1 MKDFI
6 DFFKNN
12 YSWLIPLII
21 GGIVIPF
28 TINWLNK
35 NRKKSNINISKVK
48 GNNSTITQ
56 IGELK
61 INDKNKNDK

>member
-1 MKDFI
+1 M

-28 TINWLNK
+28 IINWLNK